1 MSRQRAWGRED
12 EEGLAAGQ
20 RSTSEDNLYLAVL
33 RASEGKKGS
42 GGRGGCSRSDGTAS
56 GTGSLDA
63 APPGKSLRWGGVPW
77 LGCGET
83 PRWGG
88 VPWLGYGTDP
98 VLGRCPVVG
107 LCDRPRPEEVPL
119 G

>member
-1 MSRQRAWGRED
+1 MSRQRAWCRED

-42 GGRGGCSRSDGTAS
+42 GGRGGCSCANGTAS

-83 PRWGG
+83 PTLGG
-88 VPWLGYGTDP
+88 
-98 VLGRCPVVG
+98 CPLVRVW
-107 LCDRPRPEEVPL
+107 DRPPAGAVSR
-119 G
+119 GWAM